1 MAIPFF
7 LSEKFTSNPTLVVM
21 GFRRQLVYHLHFWA
35 CLAVAPLIVVQWLHQ
50 NYLLSALLFLF
61 CANALLVIGFL
72 RFRQHYF
79 LRGWLFPLLA
89 MICAVY
95 STAINGHAGLY
106 WATLAESLTN
116 QIKLC
121 ERYDRYW
128 GHHQRWPDASLRQRD
143 LVSLAQAC
151 RPGTV

>member
-1 MAIPFF
+1 
-7 LSEKFTSNPTLVVM
+7 M

-72 RFRQHYF
+72 RFRQHYV

-106 WATLAESLTN
+106 WAYPAITAVFFLMPLRDAAISNFVFMALMAITALTTYFVLAAKSSWCYCRKPACT
-116 QIKLC
+116 KP
-121 ERYDRYW
+121 RYW
-128 GHHQRWPDASLRQRD
+128 PVNW
-143 LVSLAQAC
+143 
-151 RPGTV
+151 